1 MNERGVIPGLS
12 REQVDLDPRSRDFG
26 RMIERTPGAV
36 ARPKSVEDVSGIVRW
51 AAKEDVRLSIRGGGH
66 SQGGQSLTDGGLVV
80 DTVWLGRVETAGPDL
95 VRAQGGAQWGSIV
108 DALRETSGLPRI
120 LVDTAEVSVG
130 GTLSAGGFGTTSH
143 RHGVQAGQVEQLEV
157 VTGTG
162 EKVLCSNSRN
172 SGLFDAV
179 RGGQGQFGIV
189 TDAWIRLRKAGKRI
203 RQYELRYRDFDRF
216 ANDFEQAVREDR
228 FDHIR
233 AETRV
238 HDRDIVMSAG
248 VEYDE
253 DHDEGR
259 TLSGLG
265 YDEIVSAK
273 DSADVGRAGMYP
285 RWAFSRRMFHPWRD
299 WFMPWEALRTVLA
312 QPWLD
317 PDRVPRTPDIWIGI
331 YPIAT
336 QDIGAPLFMHPAGE
350 RMFSYSVLAVFDE
363 FERANELAERL
374 RRIDRTL
381 IGLGGKAYLSG
392 RVGYGPGEW
401 REHYGDMLETAI
413 RWKNEFDPNRVFG
426 GEGMPF
432 DGNPAASGGSVA

>member
-1 MNERGVIPGLS
+1 MIERGVIPSLS
-12 REQVDLDPRSRDFG
+12 SERVDREPRSRDFG
-26 RMIERTPGAV
+26 RMIERTPWAV
-36 ARPKSVEDVSGIVRW
+36 ARPKSVEDVTSIVRW
-51 AAKEDVRLSIRGGGH
+51 AEKEDVRLAVRGGGH

-80 DTVWLGRVETAGPDL
+80 DTVWLGRVEIAGSDL

-108 DALRETSGLPRI
+108 DALRETSRLPRV

-130 GTLSAGGFGTTSH
+130 GTLAAGGFGTMSH
-143 RHGVQAGQVEQLEV
+143 RHGVQAGQVAQLEV

-162 EKVLCSNSRN
+162 ERVLCSNSQNRD
-172 SGLFDAV
+172 LFDAV

-216 ANDFEQAVREDR
+216 ARDFEQSVREDR

-238 HDRDIVMSAG
+238 HDGDIVMSVG
-248 VEYDE
+248 IEFDE
-253 DHDEGR
+253 NLEDGAALD
-259 TLSGLG
+259 GLG
-265 YDEIVSAK
+265 YDEIVSARN
-273 DSADVGRAGMYP
+273 SADVGRAGLYP
-285 RWAFSRRMFHPWRD
+285 RWAFSRRMYHPWRD

-317 PDRVPRTPDIWIGI
+317 PDRVPRPPEIWIGF

-336 QDIGAPLFMHPAGE
+336 QDIGAPLLIHPTGK

-374 RRIDRTL
+374 RRIDRAL
-381 IGLGGKAYLSG
+381 IQLGGKAYLSG
-392 RVGYGPGEW
+392 RVGYGPVEW
-401 REHYGDMLETAI
+401 REHYGDMFDTAVL
-413 RWKNEFDPNRVFG
+413 WKKEFDPKRVFR

-432 DGNPAASGGSVA
+432 GEDPAASGGSAA